1 VKALINVTVYD
12 YYTYHPSSYVVF
24 DKKIIEIGK
33 MEDFNFEKATI
44 IDGDGMLLLPGLI
57 NFHTH
62 IYSTLIRGLDMG
74 ATPETFMDVLTQIWW
89 RFDQALTLDDL
100 YISGLVYGQSSI
112 KCGVTALI
120 DHNASGAIK
129 GSIRTLRNAVK
140 ETLGMK
146 GLFCFETSDRFNV
159 AECIEENLTAIESG
173 DSLFGLHASLSL
185 SDKTMNRIEPVIGSV
200 PIHVHVA
207 ESAMDEAHALETY
220 GMSVVH
226 RLGRFNLLNEG
237 SLLAHCVHVD
247 EEEAELIGKSKCS
260 VAINPTSNMN
270 NAVGSF
276 NYKLLR
282 DNDIQLVVGTD
293 GLGCNVAKEWQ
304 NLYYVGKNTMNEPAG
319 IALDD
324 IKTYLGQSY
333 EYFNQLSGERLGRIE
348 KGYAADFMLVDYQP
362 PTPIN
367 EKNIFA
373 HVFYGIFDQL
383 NPKNVYISGDE
394 KLSDYKLT
402 QEFQTDMGEVNALW
416 ERVRKRDG
424 FTY

>member
-1 VKALINVTVYD
+1 MKALINVTVYD
-12 YYTYHPSSYVVF
+12 YSTYHPSSYVVF
-24 DKKIIEIGK
+24 DKNIIEIGK
-33 MEDFNFEKATI
+33 MEDFNFEKAII

-74 ATPETFMDVLTQIWW
+74 ARPETFMDVLTQIWW

-100 YISGLVYGQSSI
+100 YISGLIYGQNSI

-129 GSIRTLRNAVK
+129 GSIKTLRNAVK

-159 AECIEENLTAIESG
+159 AGCIEENLTAIESG
-173 DSLFGLHASLSL
+173 DGLFGLHASLSL
-185 SDKTMNRIEPVIGSV
+185 SDKTMDRIEPVIGSV

-226 RLGRFNLLNEG
+226 RLGRFNLLNEA

-247 EEEAELIGKSKCS
+247 EEEAELIGKSRCS
-260 VAINPTSNMN
+260 VAINPTSNLN

-276 NYKLLR
+276 DYKLLR
-282 DNDIQLVVGTD
+282 DNDIQLLVGTD

-304 NLYYVGKNTMNEPAG
+304 NLYYVGKNSMKAPAG
-319 IALDD
+319 IDLDD
-324 IKTYLGQSY
+324 IKAYIIDSY
-333 EYFNQLSGERLGRIE
+333 EYFNNLSGERLGQLK
-348 KGYAADFMLVDYQP
+348 KGYAADFMLVDYKS
-362 PTPIN
+362 PTPID
-367 EKNIFA
+367 EANIFA
-373 HVFYGIFDQL
+373 HVFYGVFDQL
-383 NPKNVYISGDE
+383 NPKYVYISGDE
-394 KLSDYKLT
+394 KLSNYKLT
-402 QEFQTDMGEVNALW
+402 QEFEIDECEVNALW

-424 FTY
+424 LTY